1 MTLTTRILG
10 GTISAATLAGVTAV
24 ALMMFHI
31 TADVLSKLLLSWP
44 LPGTIA
50 IVSHYYMVAL
60 VFVPLAFAERRNA
73 HISVEVLVE
82 HMPVVT
88 QRRLNGLATVFSAA
102 VFGILAWRGLLEA
115 DRKYHVGS
123 FIMEQGTRIDTW
135 PAYYLLPLGTGLMTV
150 TLLYKLARSLR
161 GGPDSNF
168 DVPF

>member
-1 MTLTTRILG
+1 MTLTTRIMG
-10 GTISAATLAGVTAV
+10 GTISAATVVGVTAV

-82 HMPVVT
+82 HMPLIV
-88 QRRLNGLATVFSAA
+88 QRRLNGLATVFSVF

-115 DRKYHVGS
+115 NRKFGVGS

-135 PAYYLLPLGTGLMTV
+135 PAYYLVPLGAGLMVV
-150 TLLYKLARSLR
+150 TLLYKLGRSLR
-161 GGPDSNF
+161 DGPDR
-168 DVPF
+168 DLDKPF